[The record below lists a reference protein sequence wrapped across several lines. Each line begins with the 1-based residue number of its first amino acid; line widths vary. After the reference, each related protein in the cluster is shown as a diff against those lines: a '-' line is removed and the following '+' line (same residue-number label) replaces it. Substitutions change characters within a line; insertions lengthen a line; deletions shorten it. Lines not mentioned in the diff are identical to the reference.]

1 MLWKDPK
8 VVEAVVWCVL
18 VAMCCVLSVCCS
30 VAVCCA
36 VCCSVRCGC
45 VVVVGAEGR
54 AGVVCCSSLLPRDVA
69 TVGAAATQRAADL
82 EVEDVVPSVTA
93 VVASVTGGCL
103 VEAVEEE
110 NVEAPDAKAKAARC

>member
-36 VCCSVRCGC
+36 VCCSVRCCC

-54 AGVVCCSSLLPRDVA
+54 AGVGGCSSLLPRDVA
-69 TVGAAATQRAADL
+69 TVGDRQQERKNNKKRGGKERERESYTVLL
-82 EVEDVVPSVTA
+82 E
-93 VVASVTGGCL
+93 
-103 VEAVEEE
+103 
-110 NVEAPDAKAKAARC
+110 R